1 MDKQN
6 FDCLNILLVE
16 NTTKGT
22 VLEETVGKED
32 PVELDYFKTFESTFE
47 CLEYMGALAK
57 MKYHSFFRL
66 FHYLYETT
74 FLW

>member
-6 FDCLNILLVE
+6 FDCLNILLIE

-32 PVELDYFKTFESTFE
+32 PVELDYLKILRRSLE
-47 CLEYMGALAK
+47 CLEYIGALAFI
-57 MKYHSFFRL
+57 KYHSFVRL
-66 FHYLYETT
+66 F
-74 FLW
+74 

>member
-6 FDCLNILLVE
+6 FDCLYILLIE

-32 PVELDYFKTFESTFE
+32 PVELDNFKIFESTPE
-47 CLEYMGALAK
+47 CLEYVGALAK

-66 FHYLYETT
+66 FHYLDIEC
-74 FLW
+74 F

>member
-6 FDCLNILLVE
+6 FDCLNILLIE

-32 PVELDYFKTFESTFE
+32 PVELDYLKIFRCTYES
-47 CLEYMGALAK
+47 LEYMGALAK
-57 MKYHSFFRL
+57 MKYHSFVRL
-66 FHYLYETT
+66 VYYRY
-74 FLW
+74 